1 MQSEAKRGNP
11 VDARHSS
18 AHSHSSTFRKYWGIH
33 CGQVYKCTEC
43 ILRGPIVF
51 SGQCNIP
58 LSSIIVSVIETPQ
71 EWWSQLCFWS
81 EFLHS
86 GGFPSE
92 PVLCPFPAKKSS
104 YSKQYYCSFLLPL
117 LYFLLAP
124 SKQPIWGKGFQR
136 GCVIFSTF
144 PQPLTWNTQNLTLY
158 LSSCIISSTMIH
170 HLDIIIMYMSTSW

>member
-1 MQSEAKRGNP
+1 MIIIHTGNDIFMITDGGYKKRIPMQSEAKRGNP

-92 PVLCPFPAKKSS
+92 PVLCRFPAKK
-104 YSKQYYCSFLLPL
+104 
-117 LYFLLAP
+117 
-124 SKQPIWGKGFQR
+124 
-136 GCVIFSTF
+136 
-144 PQPLTWNTQNLTLY
+144 
-158 LSSCIISSTMIH
+158 
-170 HLDIIIMYMSTSW
+170 IIIFITILLLFFTATIILFTSTI